1 MNNEILYIIGR
12 SSWLL
17 DERVFPWLGILKVAA
32 AFEEQGYRSTMLD
45 LSGITNWKQVLKEF
59 AANNKKQFDFIAYT
73 ATTPNVPEVVEVVS
87 EARVLF
93 PGTKQVLGGTHATSM
108 NAATKN
114 EIKRGVLNGRAK
126 QSVDKLL
133 TIFDILVCGDG
144 EMTLKDILALDKG
157 IVDAD
162 DRKSNLFLS
171 DDQFTNLPEPRRTLI
186 DIQSYKY
193 FIDGHKATSVVGQ
206 LGCPYGCQFCGMRLS
221 PSMRLIR
228 NRTVDSIVKEVKG
241 LYDIYGFTG
250 FMFYDDE
257 LNVSKS
263 MIELMNKLTDL
274 QLKLGVSFAFRGF
287 LKSEITTEEQMIAL
301 KKANFSILL
310 CGFESGNDR
319 ILKNI
324 EKKATKE
331 DNTRFVELAKK
342 HGLKTKALM
351 SLGHP
356 GESFETINDTKQW
369 LLDVQ
374 PEDFDATVITTFG
387 SSPYYDLAT
396 HLYDDVYVYTHAK
409 SGDKLYQKTID
420 FTKEAGFY
428 KGSELNYRSYVWT
441 DYITAEQLVEERNK
455 LENEVRTKLNIPFNP
470 SSAAKAY
477 ECSMGQSGEL
487 PDWILRT
494 TPDNFMALETP
505 HSRHEVTSQST
516 ILPLTDAAPFK
527 PKRSLNVI

>member
-1 MNNEILYIIGR
+1 MNKNILYIISR

-32 AFEEQGYRSTMLD
+32 AFEQQGYSSTVLD
-45 LSGITNWKQVLKEF
+45 FSGVTNWQEILREF
-59 AANNKKQFDFIAYT
+59 ALNNKKQFAFIAHT
-73 ATTPNVPEVVEVVS
+73 ATTPNIPEVVTVV
-87 EARVLF
+87 EELKKYF
-93 PGTKQVLGGTHATSM
+93 PNTKQVLGGTHATSM

-114 EIKRGVLNGRAK
+114 EKKRGVLNGRAQ
-126 QSVDKLL
+126 QSIDKLL
-133 TIFDILVCGDG
+133 TIFDMLVCGDG
-144 EMTLKDILALDKG
+144 EMTLSSILSTEKG
-157 IVDAD
+157 IIDAD
-162 DRKSNLFLS
+162 DRKSSMFLS
-171 DDQFTNLPEPRRTLI
+171 DEQFTTLPEPNRTLI
-186 DIQSYKY
+186 DIESYKY
-193 FIDGHKATSVVGQ
+193 FIDGHKATSVVAQ

-228 NRTVDSIVKEVKG
+228 NRSVDSIIKEIKG
-241 LYDIYGFTG
+241 LYETYGFTG

-263 MIELMNKLTDL
+263 MIELMNRLTDL
-274 QLKLGVSFAFRGF
+274 QMELGVTFGLRGF

-301 KKANFSILL
+301 KRASFTWLL

-331 DNTRFVELAKK
+331 DNTRFIELAKK

-356 GESFETINDTKQW
+356 GESLETINDTKEW
-369 LLDVQ
+369 LLKVQ

-409 SGDKLYQKTID
+409 SGDKLYQKSID

-455 LENEVRTKLNIPFNP
+455 LEFEVREKLNIPFNS

-477 ECSMGQSGEL
+477 ECSMGQANI
-487 PDWILRT
+487 PDWILRST
-494 TPDNFMALETP
+494 ETHAFPKIDNENLMDIPVAVAP
-505 HSRHEVTSQST
+505 
-516 ILPLTDAAPFK
+516 PKKKLT
-527 PKRSLNVI
+527 VIQPQGENK